1 MQEGVSPQ
9 ELCRKYNA
17 LHKEVYDWFN
27 IKFDHFGRTSTTE
40 QTEYVVVLYSNT
52 SLLGVIGTHTGGLC
66 TLPV

>member
-40 QTEYVVVLYSNT
+40 QTEY
-52 SLLGVIGTHTGGLC
+52 IM
-66 TLPV
+66 